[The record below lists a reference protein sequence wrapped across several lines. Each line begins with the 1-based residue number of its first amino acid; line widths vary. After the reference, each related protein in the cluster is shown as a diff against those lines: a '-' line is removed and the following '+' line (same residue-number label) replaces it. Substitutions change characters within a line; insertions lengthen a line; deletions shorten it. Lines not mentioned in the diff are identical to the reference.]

1 MGSQRKVKV
10 WLLGPLGSRNFQTI
24 IFAKSIID
32 YFIAPDSPLKKYPT
46 ALKGIKMIQQ
56 NLWHERTRLWM

>member
-10 WLLGPLGSRNFQTI
+10 WLLGPLGSRNFQKI

-32 YFIAPDSPLKKYPT
+32 YFIAPDSPLKKSPT
-46 ALKGIKMIQQ
+46 ALKGIKMI
-56 NLWHERTRLWM
+56 